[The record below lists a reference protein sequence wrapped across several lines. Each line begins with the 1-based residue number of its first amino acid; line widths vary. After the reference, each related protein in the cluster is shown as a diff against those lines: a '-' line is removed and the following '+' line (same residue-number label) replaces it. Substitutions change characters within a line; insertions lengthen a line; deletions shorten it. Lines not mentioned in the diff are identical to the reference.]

1 MLDRHGLTAEPGRTG
16 TAQYYVTDRTPG
28 FEHLARR
35 FLDAGDGET
44 IDIRMAD
51 VVGG

>member
-1 MLDRHGLTAEPGRTG
+1 
-16 TAQYYVTDRTPG
+16 VTDRTPG
-28 FEHLARR
+28 FERLARR

-51 VVGG
+51 VVGHD